1 MTDDRDRS
9 IEVLL
14 RQTRQDD
21 DDLTTTEQCVDAE
34 ALAAWVDGSLSG
46 QALADAEQHAAGC
59 ARCQALLA
67 SMAKTMPEVETRP
80 WWRSVTA
87 KWLVPV
93 AAVATALV
101 VWVSVERRPEDALAR
116 PTSPAAG
123 SAAPAPV
130 TPAPAAP
137 IEVEQNAQRIL
148 DDRAKA
154 LASELKK
161 ETSGGQA
168 GSAGSKDTLAQ
179 SKPAPPPQSA
189 DAVSRSRDALMAP
202 MPAPERREAAESARP
217 DSPKGPPPRASAAS
231 SSGSRATDAPVQSP
245 GAPSC
250 RGREGPIR
258 ADRQGGGCRPRRRR
272 RDQRVRG
279 RARNPIASVRLPMA
293 NRAAV
298 GHPAFELTAV

>member
-9 IEVLL
+9 IEALL

-21 DDLTTTEQCVDAE
+21 DELTTTEQCVDAE

-93 AAVATALV
+93 AALATALV
-101 VWVSVERRPEDALAR
+101 VWVSVERRPEDALPR

-123 SAAPAPV
+123 SAARAGDASARGAHRV
-130 TPAPAAP
+130 D
-137 IEVEQNAQRIL
+137 QNAQRIL

-161 ETSGGQA
+161 ETRGGQA

-179 SKPAPPPQSA
+179 SKPAPPQQSA

-202 MPAPERREAAESARP
+202 MPAP
-217 DSPKGPPPRASAAS
+217 
-231 SSGSRATDAPVQSP
+231 AP
-245 GAPSC
+245 
-250 RGREGPIR
+250 
-258 ADRQGGGCRPRRRR
+258 
-272 RDQRVRG
+272 
-279 RARNPIASVRLPMA
+279 
-293 NRAAV
+293 
-298 GHPAFELTAV
+298 